1 LNKLAKVYS
10 WNHKTQQNNWKCLK
24 IQKRKTK
31 NWINPPNSKNHKTR
45 FLGGK
50 FFLKLQ
56 IKENIEIL
64 INLSNSWNYKIGKN
78 ENFKNYLKKNRLKI
92 EKNHQTFEFTKL
104 EKNWRYSFLLQI
116 QNRLTKIWKISPI
129 SWNHRKFKKFGKCWG
144 MDLFFRCV
152 IFPHGNKKNGNSNP
166 TKYIFGKNPTKL
178 QKIWRKKT
186 LNFPYLD
193 NRFWQDNN
201 THKKILFYPT
211 TSLFYNYILLSPL
224 VENLQPTY
232 LRKLKSKNP
241 SNYHAIA

>member
-1 LNKLAKVYS
+1 
-10 WNHKTQQNNWKCLK
+10 
-24 IQKRKTK
+24 
-31 NWINPPNSKNHKTR
+31 
-45 FLGGK
+45 
-50 FFLKLQ
+50 
-56 IKENIEIL
+56 
-64 INLSNSWNYKIGKN
+64 
-78 ENFKNYLKKNRLKI
+78 
-92 EKNHQTFEFTKL
+92 
-104 EKNWRYSFLLQI
+104 
-116 QNRLTKIWKISPI
+116 
-129 SWNHRKFKKFGKCWG
+129 
-144 MDLFFRCV
+144 
-152 IFPHGNKKNGNSNP
+152 
-166 TKYIFGKNPTKL
+166 L